1 MNSSRN
7 CILFHSPTPQR
18 FQGYSKHSIAFSI
31 SRDINDNLSKVP
43 TLVQILQSILRLFKL
58 ELAVNHRVDL
68 FLLVQP
74 QHLLEAILRAIQNAL
89 ECDVPR
95 ERKYVGI

>member
-1 MNSSRN
+1 M
-7 CILFHSPTPQR
+7 
-18 FQGYSKHSIAFSI
+18 
-31 SRDINDNLSKVP
+31 P

-74 QHLLEAILRAIQNAL
+74 QHLLEAILGAIQNAL